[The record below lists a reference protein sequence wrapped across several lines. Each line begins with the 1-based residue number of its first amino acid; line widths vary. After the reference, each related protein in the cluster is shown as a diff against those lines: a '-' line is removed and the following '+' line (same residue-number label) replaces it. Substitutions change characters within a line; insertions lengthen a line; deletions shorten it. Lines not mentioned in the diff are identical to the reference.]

1 MLLIMTIWDSRN
13 QCRVFSGWFTDLA
26 VACDVASLVVL
37 EGGQVITA
45 ELIDH
50 HQRTSLPVAAFD
62 GTFFSRPLRQLE
74 LQWRKLLD

>member
-1 MLLIMTIWDSRN
+1 MLLILTIWDSDN
-13 QCRVFSGWFTDLA
+13 QHRLFSGWFTDLA

-37 EGGQVITA
+37 EGGQLIKV
-45 ELIDH
+45 ELIDN

-74 LQWRKLLD
+74 YQWQQLLA

>member
-1 MLLIMTIWDSRN
+1 MLLIMTIRDSTNRH
-13 QCRVFSGWFTDLA
+13 RVFSGWFTDLA
-26 VACDVASLVVL
+26 VACDVASLVFL
-37 EGGQVITA
+37 EGGQLIKV

-50 HQRTSLPVAAFD
+50 HQRTPLPVAAFD